1 MQGQQGVSGL
11 WSGEIIGAQSSKYT
25 SSGPSPLFKMKLTS
39 ALYISFIEGCKWMS
53 EWLEFFYSLKAYYVL
68 STCAPILSALKQSYE
83 VGTTYM
89 EAEAQR
95 T

>member
-1 MQGQQGVSGL
+1 
-11 WSGEIIGAQSSKYT
+11 
-25 SSGPSPLFKMKLTS
+25 
-39 ALYISFIEGCKWMS
+39 MS